1 VSILIMSEVFS
12 YSDTRLATRL
22 VLLALA
28 DAANDTH
35 RMCWESADTIAGKA
49 RVSKRQAYASLA
61 TLEEQGVVE
70 HVPDD
75 EVPVEAL
82 RYKSVVRRIK
92 PVAEWSVTSPSADSA
107 PLSSAESAPPVSKFS
122 PNPNIPTRSN
132 RDTSYLQ
139 GDALQDEPVTRP
151 GAKGWGAVAAPKR
164 GGRKKSR
171 KQVAEEQA
179 QAERELDPAFVV
191 SQSLEES
198 APSFSLYGD
207 LPASQDIPAPPVQR
221 PPRKRSTRPSE
232 ELALFFDKR
241 AQEVGHPVPG
251 TTNLSAL
258 TGNFGRWMAQ
268 GTERDEI
275 RQMIITYWSSSWQ
288 RSDNVVAWKDFLAAR
303 GLLTQRL
310 GKAVSAMEDNRFNE
324 DYWS

>member
-1 VSILIMSEVFS
+1 MSEVFS

-92 PVAEWSVTSPSADSA
+92 PVAEWPVTSPSAESA
-107 PLSSAESAPPVSKFS
+107 LLRGADSAPPVSKFS

-191 SQSLEES
+191 SQALEES
-198 APSFSLYGD
+198 TPSFSLYGD
-207 LPASQDIPAPPVQR
+207 LPASQDVPAPPVQR

>member
-1 VSILIMSEVFS
+1 VSILIMSEVFTH
-12 YSDTRLATRL
+12 SDTRLATRL

-49 RVSKRQAYASLA
+49 RVSKRQAYSSLA
-61 TLEEQGVVE
+61 ALEEQGIVE

-75 EVPVEAL
+75 EAPVEAL

-92 PVAEWSVTSPSADSA
+92 PVVEWPSAPASADSA
-107 PLSSAESAPPVSKFS
+107 SLSSADSAPPVSKFS
-122 PNPNIPTRSN
+122 SNPNNQPRSN

-139 GDALQDEPVTRP
+139 GDALGEDPPKP
-151 GAKGWGAVAAPKR
+151 GSKGWGAVAAPKR

-171 KQVAEEQA
+171 KQEALERE
-179 QAERELDPAFVV
+179 QAERELDPAYVV
-191 SQSLEES
+191 SQVLDAEDPGESL
-198 APSFSLYGD
+198 AARV
-207 LPASQDIPAPPVQR
+207 PASDDDLAPPVQR
-221 PPRKRSTRPSE
+221 SRKARSVRPSE
-232 ELALFFDKR
+232 ALALFFDQR
-241 AQEVGHPVPG
+241 ANDVGHPVPG
-251 TTNLSAL
+251 ATNLSAL

-268 GTERDEI
+268 GTGRDEI
-275 RQMIITYWSSSWQ
+275 RQMIITYWSVSWQ

-303 GLLTQRL
+303 GLLAQRL
-310 GKAVSAMEDNRFNE
+310 GKAASVMEDNRFNE

>member
-1 VSILIMSEVFS
+1 MSEVFS

-92 PVAEWSVTSPSADSA
+92 PVAEWPVTSPSADSA
-107 PLSSAESAPPVSKFS
+107 SLSSADSAPPVSKFS

-139 GDALQDEPVTRP
+139 GDALEEVPVTRP

-179 QAERELDPAFVV
+179 QAEMELDPAYVV
-191 SQSLEES
+191 SQALEENT
-198 APSFSLYGD
+198 PSFTLYGD
-207 LPASQDIPAPPVQR
+207 LPASDGDLAPPVQR
-221 PPRKRSTRPSE
+221 PPRKRSQRPSE
-232 ELALFFDKR
+232 ELASFFDKR

-303 GLLTQRL
+303 GLLTKRL
-310 GKAVSAMEDNRFNE
+310 GKAASAMEDNRFNE

>member
-92 PVAEWSVTSPSADSA
+92 PVAEWPVTSPGAESA
-107 PLSSAESAPPVSKFS
+107 PLSSADSAPPVSKFS

-191 SQSLEES
+191 SQALEES
-198 APSFSLYGD
+198 TPSFSLYGD
-207 LPASQDIPAPPVQR
+207 LPASQDVPAPPVQR

>member
-1 VSILIMSEVFS
+1 VSILIMSEVFTH
-12 YSDTRLATRL
+12 SDTRLATRL

-49 RVSKRQAYASLA
+49 RVSKRQAYSSLA
-61 TLEEQGVVE
+61 ALEEQGIVE

-75 EVPVEAL
+75 EAPVEAL

-92 PVAEWSVTSPSADSA
+92 PVVEWPSAPA
-107 PLSSAESAPPVSKFS
+107 SAESALLRGADSAPPVSKFS
-122 PNPNIPTRSN
+122 PNPNNQPRSN

-139 GDALQDEPVTRP
+139 GDALGEDPPKP
-151 GAKGWGAVAAPKR
+151 GSKGWGAVAAPKR

-171 KQVAEEQA
+171 KQEALERE
-179 QAERELDPAFVV
+179 QAERELDPAYVV
-191 SQSLEES
+191 SQALDAEDPGESL
-198 APSFSLYGD
+198 AARV
-207 LPASQDIPAPPVQR
+207 PASDDDLAPPVQR
-221 PPRKRSTRPSE
+221 SRKARSVRPSE
-232 ELALFFDKR
+232 ALALFFDQR
-241 AQEVGHPVPG
+241 ATDVGHPVPG
-251 TTNLSAL
+251 ATNLSAL

-275 RQMIITYWSSSWQ
+275 RQMIITYWSVSWQ

-303 GLLTQRL
+303 GLLAQRL
-310 GKAVSAMEDNRFNE
+310 GKAASVMEDNRFNE